1 MNPRHFDPN
10 QANANPEREAYI
22 QKYAL
27 EKLRE
32 EYEGYKKQVEDGEL
46 KTSQELRRLQENLA
60 GRSLADEA
68 AKQVLRP
75 CMPLSLETLC
85 SRFEAGAGEVP
96 KKQALGPR
104 TSKPGPQTQNVNF
117 YSDGVAEK

>member
-75 CMPLSLETLC
+75 CMPLSLGTLC
-85 SRFEAGAGEVP
+85 SRFEAGAGTSNLEIWTPNP
-96 KKQALGPR
+96 KHEFLLR
-104 TSKPGPQTQNVNF
+104 
-117 YSDGVAEK
+117 